1 MNTRAD
7 LENLTVTDYLDGELR
22 SEIRHEYINGQV
34 HAMVG
39 ASDKH
44 NLIALNIATALLA
57 QARSDGC
64 QVFIADMKV
73 SLNIAGEDIFYYPDV
88 MVCCDPLDRETYFRK
103 SPCLIVEVLSPATQR
118 IDRREKFLAYTS
130 LPSLEDYMLVAQDRP
145 QVTLFQR
152 RNDWKPLLFGPG
164 DGIEFHCRK
173 ISLPVDDIYETI
185 SFDQP

>member
-1 MNTRAD
+1 MNTQAD
-7 LENLTVTDYLDGELR
+7 LENLTVTEYLDGELH

-44 NLIALNIATALLA
+44 NLIAGNIFSCL
-57 QARSDGC
+57 RSFTRSTGC
-64 QVFIADMKV
+64 QVFISDMKV
-73 SLNIAGEDIFYYPDV
+73 YLNIGGEDIFYYPDV

-103 SPCLIVEVLSPATQR
+103 SPCLIVEVLSPASMR

-130 LPSLEDYMLVAQDRP
+130 LPSLEDYMLVDQDRP

-152 RNDWKPLLFGPG
+152 RDDWKPLLLGTG
-164 DGIEFHCRK
+164 DTIEFLCRK
-173 ISLPVDDIYETI
+173 LSLPVADIYETI